1 MAKLDYKTLTI
12 DEIIDWC
19 VANNQTAWLKEF
31 ALKEDEQGNTTTTFF
46 EIKKAFAT
54 KFMPDIL
61 PKAKEKPLTMY
72 DKIAA
77 L

>member
-1 MAKLDYKTLTI
+1 MLDYKTLTQ
-12 DEIIDWC
+12 DDIIEWC
-19 VANNQTAWLKEF
+19 VKNNETEWLKRT
-31 ALKEDEQGNTTTTFF
+31 ALKEKNGKKPTFF
-46 EIKKAFAT
+46 QIKKAFAT
-54 KFMPDIL
+54 RFMPEIL

>member
-1 MAKLDYKTLTI
+1 MLDYKTLTQ
-12 DEIIDWC
+12 DDIIDWC
-19 VANNQTAWLKEF
+19 CENNQVEWLKKV
-31 ALKEDEQGNTTTTFF
+31 ALKEDRNGKKPTFF

-54 KFMPDIL
+54 KFMPEIL
-61 PKAKEKPLTMY
+61 PVAKKKKATMY

>member
-1 MAKLDYKTLTI
+1 MLDYKNLTL
-12 DEIIDWC
+12 DDIIEWC
-19 VANNQTAWLKEF
+19 AENNQVDWLKRTAF
-31 ALKEDEQGNTTTTFF
+31 KERNGKKPTFF

-54 KFMPDIL
+54 KFMPEIL
-61 PKAKEKPLTMY
+61 PVAKPKAKTMY